1 MTDPGHP
8 TGFRLP
14 VRGRLLLVLSYS
26 FASFRDDLFSNE
38 LECGQMPNVMAAL
51 QNIGG
56 ILCSTLQSL
65 TDAHYFTAVR

>member
-14 VRGRLLLVLSYS
+14 IRGRLLLVLSYY

-38 LECGQMPNVMAAL
+38 LECGPMPNVMAAL

-65 TDAHYFTAVR
+65 TDAHY